1 MNSNIFYL
9 LVFVAC
15 LSSAYCASLKFGDK
29 AFLYK
34 KTFGCNETNTECN
47 KPANPKQDE
56 VGELMVTLKNSCEL
70 SVGIPKLIS
79 VISSYSGDWRGRP
92 SSSLH
97 KNIC

>member
-56 VGELMVTLKNSCEL
+56 GGELMVTLKNSWF
-70 SVGIPKLIS
+70 
-79 VISSYSGDWRGRP
+79 YSMVCDFYLASDHTIQWI
-92 SSSLH
+92 L
-97 KNIC
+97 KVL